1 MQCPE
6 WDVYVIGGRSVYV
19 YQTKR
24 GRLELAHDL
33 ELLVLDGGTDPGAG
47 ADRTGARVVGRW
59 RSAAIQQARARARVQ
74 ICWVWL
80 DVDTAGTAPVGEL
93 AKLTKPPAHG
103 MHAAACTHQR
113 A

>member
-33 ELLVLDGGTDPGAG
+33 ELLVLDGPTLVWGRIGL
-47 ADRTGARVVGRW
+47 ARVLLADGDRQ
-59 RSAAIQQARARARVQ
+59 RSSRRARARVQ

>member
-6 WDVYVIGGRSVYV
+6 WDVYVIGGRSVYGV
-19 YQTKR
+19 
-24 GRLELAHDL
+24 
-33 ELLVLDGGTDPGAG
+33 TDPGVG

-103 MHAAACTHQR
+103 MHAAAHR
-113 A
+113 PPSYARP